1 MNTLFA
7 TIVAKVRD
15 EARNIK
21 GSNDRG
27 PYSFYVVEILDQD
40 DNKHEVTLPRGSDGA
55 DLIPGE
61 MYVIDLD
68 VSAKGGFL
76 QLAAKSLTL
85 RADYA
90 AA

>member
-40 DNKHEVTLPRGSDGA
+40 DNKHEVTLPRDSNGA

-61 MYVIDLD
+61 MYVFDLK

-76 QLAAKSLTL
+76 QLSAQSVTL
-85 RADYA
+85 HSDYA
-90 AA
+90 NA